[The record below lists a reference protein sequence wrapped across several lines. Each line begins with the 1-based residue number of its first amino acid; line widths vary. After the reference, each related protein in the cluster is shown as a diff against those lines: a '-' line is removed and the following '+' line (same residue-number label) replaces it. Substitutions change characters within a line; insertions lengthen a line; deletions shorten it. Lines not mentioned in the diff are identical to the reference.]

1 MAKTDRT
8 AERFAKLVPMLR
20 HDGTMLIVLQDNPDP
35 DAVAAAAAL
44 RVVAH
49 HFGSL
54 QCSLAHGGTVGRAE
68 NRALIEYLG
77 LNLRALPQLDVETFD
92 LVAMVDAQPGAGNQ
106 SLPAT
111 RLPDI
116 VIDHHPI
123 RKDTRACRFTDIR
136 SRYGATSTI
145 LLEYLRRAGMTPEMP
160 LATALLYGIRSDTQD
175 LGREATAADI
185 DAVERLYPRVNKRM
199 LSQIMRGRVTHSW
212 FQMLTTALQQA
223 VIHDDAIIASL
234 GVVDNPDMMAEAAD
248 LFLRHE
254 RVRWTMSYGRYNDK
268 VLVSLRCI
276 GDTKRAEQVA
286 ASIASRMG
294 TSGGHATM
302 AGAQIPLNKDTPEQF
317 QRVEKRIRDRFLKA
331 VGLTGTEAEPLVD
344 GLA

>member
-1 MAKTDRT
+1 MAKLDRT
-8 AERFAKLVPMLR
+8 SERFAKLVPLLR
-20 HDGTMLIVLQDNPDP
+20 SDGFMLIVLQDNPDP

-49 HFGSL
+49 HYGNL

-77 LNLRALPQLDVETFD
+77 LNLRALPQLDLEAFD

-106 SLPAT
+106 SLPT
-111 RLPDI
+111 SRLPDI

-123 RKDTRACRFTDIR
+123 RKDTRSCRYTDIR
-136 SRYGATSTI
+136 SKYGSTSTI
-145 LLEYLRRAGMTPEMP
+145 LWEYLVRAGMSPEMP

-185 DAVERLYPRVNKRM
+185 TAVERLYPLINKRM
-199 LSQIMRGRVTHSW
+199 LSQIMRGRLTHSW
-212 FQMLTTALQQA
+212 FQMLTNALQRA
-223 VIHDDAIIASL
+223 LIFEDAIIASL
-234 GVVDNPDMMAEAAD
+234 GRVDNPDMMGEAAD

-254 RVRWTMSYGRYNDK
+254 RVRWTLSYGLYKDK
-268 VLVSLRCI
+268 ILLSIRSG
-276 GDTKRAEQVA
+276 GDTRRAEEIA
-286 ASIASRMG
+286 HKIASRIG

-302 AGAQIPLNKDTPEQF
+302 AGAQIPLKQDSQEYIRKMEN
-317 QRVEKRIRDRFLKA
+317 RISDRFLKA
-331 VGLTGTEAEPLVD
+331 IGRPGAEGSPLVD
-344 GLA
+344 PV